1 MHNCMLVML
10 DFFRTSC
17 ITFAEKKGDEASQ
30 QLDHETKVKASL
42 SSQLLISIHSQPN
55 LLSE

>member
-1 MHNCMLVML
+1 ML

-30 QLDHETKVKASL
+30 QLDHETKVKASQF
-42 SSQLLISIHSQPN
+42 SAPDFHSFLTKSTQ
-55 LLSE
+55 

>member
-30 QLDHETKVKASL
+30 QQLDHETKVKASL
-42 SSQLLISIHSQPN
+42 SSQLLISIHS
-55 LLSE
+55 